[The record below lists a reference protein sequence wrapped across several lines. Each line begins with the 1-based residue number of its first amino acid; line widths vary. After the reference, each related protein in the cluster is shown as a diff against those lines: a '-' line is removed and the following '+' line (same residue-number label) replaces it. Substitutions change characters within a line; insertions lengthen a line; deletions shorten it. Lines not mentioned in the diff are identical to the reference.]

1 MTWNIAAFGP
11 SAVNSF
17 TPILP
22 TNIVS
27 IKDISGSANNAPS
40 AGTANVNISFV
51 SSPSSI
57 IFMEKFVNAD
67 DDDDDEVEDE
77 VVEALSP
84 DCRRLRR
91 LRLCF
96 SLSSSSSSSS
106 STDEKSSGRNPP
118 REDRS

>member
-27 IKDISGSANNAPS
+27 IKDINGSANNAPK
-40 AGTANVNISFV
+40 AGTAKPNISFV
-51 SSPSSI
+51 SDPSSI
-57 IFMEKFVNAD
+57 MESFTNLVVAT
-67 DDDDDEVEDE
+67 V

-84 DCRRLRR
+84 DKRRRRL
-91 LRLCF
+91 
-96 SLSSSSSSSS
+96 SSEPSPPLPRSSSS

-118 REDRS
+118 RDDRS

>member
-1 MTWNIAAFGP
+1 MTWNIAALGP

-67 DDDDDEVEDE
+67 DDDDEVEDE